1 MARVVRSEHGMTLPK
16 PGPRSDA
23 YADPWS
29 LASGSLDR
37 DWVQAWRD
45 LRAQGQVCDLP
56 VDPESRDATF
66 LIDVLSASALLAVL
80 AFCATAFRIVAAK
93 PF

>member
-1 MARVVRSEHGMTLPK
+1 MARVVRSEHGVTPVK
-16 PGPRSDA
+16 PGQWSNA
-23 YADPWS
+23 HADPWN
-29 LASGSLDR
+29 LAGGSLDR

-45 LRAQGQVCDLP
+45 LRAQSQVFDLR
-56 VDPESRDATF
+56 VDPESFDAAF

-80 AFCATAFRIVAAK
+80 AFCATALRTVASK